1 MEMMMSIHGEV
12 RSSAV
17 APVGEL
23 LAAVMLAFARAIGAG
38 AKAVGGIGRAMER
51 RRTLNE
57 LAGLDDHMLSDI
69 GLTRSDLRDATA
81 APLLSDPTLALAQ
94 RASERRTS
102 ARFARGARHS

>member
-1 MEMMMSIHGEV
+1 MSIHGEI

-23 LAAVMLAFARAIGAG
+23 VAVLVLAFARTLGAG
-38 AKAVGGIGRAMER
+38 LKAAAGVGRAMER

-81 APLLSDPTLALAQ
+81 SPMLSDPTLALAV
-94 RASERRTS
+94 RVNERRAAS
-102 ARFARGARHS
+102 RLARAVRPS